1 MNCPYCLKEMKKGGV
16 KVIDTSNNM
25 YSSVLWY
32 PEEELNRKIK
42 INWVEL
48 DFKAEGYYCDECMKV
63 VSIFEEK

>member
-32 PEEELNRKIK
+32 PVKNIAT
-42 INWVEL
+42 NWKPTTNKLWKTSHGCE
-48 DFKAEGYYCDECMKV
+48 
-63 VSIFEEK
+63 

>member
-32 PEEELNRKIK
+32 PEEELNKKIK

-48 DFKAEGYYCDECMKV
+48 DFK
-63 VSIFEEK
+63 

>member
-1 MNCPYCLKEMKKGGV
+1 MNCPYCSKEMKKGAV

-32 PEEELNRKIK
+32 PEEELKKDIK
-42 INWVEL
+42 RNWVEL
-48 DFKAEGYYCDECMKV
+48 KFQAEGYYCEECRKV